1 MNGLYE
7 LHFHGNRQEIEKE
20 KQRKREL
27 MSYFPKTLG
36 TVDETKY
43 VLQDDDKPKQTDYF
57 ESKPV
62 SPLTSPAP
70 SKNEPIPGIAGI
82 GGLQSEKPKKDDNAQ
97 TMAQGLANWGNNGNA
112 IGFGNG
118 KDVATSLS
126 PQNDKN
132 ETKAPKSPF
141 DFDGNSIREE
151 NIPFNHG
158 IQFPGLGAVGGNQ
171 PRTTAE
177 RNDSLGLEKDKIEN
191 SIDSV
196 CNINDKSNFDLNKNN
211 SSSNS
216 KRRLKVH
223 GKPRTKDYAVQINT
237 LIGNLPVAAAN
248 ILKQLGVGID
258 IADNLYTTT
267 DNGEYKKRNGIYL
280 DQNNRIVI
288 DSKHVDEYTLISEVF
303 HAAQDQ
309 LEMTGTGKSNLEF
322 QEHVIKDLY
331 FKQLERKSNDY
342 DHSKGI
348 STTDDNNYVNFI
360 EDVLNEDGVLDL
372 ANFLS
377 NINSYFDEFQKYY
390 ARSGA
395 YQEPGIENFD
405 YKWKKIL
412 DLFGIEYK

>member
-1 MNGLYE
+1 MDELYE
-7 LHFHGNRQEIEKE
+7 LHFHGNRQEIENE

-27 MSYFPKTLG
+27 MSHFPKMLG
-36 TVDETKY
+36 TVDETIY
-43 VLQDDDKPKQTDYF
+43 VLHDDEKQKQTDYF

-62 SPLTSPAP
+62 SPLTVAPA
-70 SKNEPIPGIAGI
+70 KDEPLFNIRGI
-82 GGLQSEKPKKDDNAQ
+82 GEQQSEKPKKEDSRQ
-97 TMAQGLANWGNNGNA
+97 TAVQGIANFGNKENPL
-112 IGFGNG
+112 GFGNW
-118 KDVATSLS
+118 KNASTLFSL
-126 PQNDKN
+126 QKEKN
-132 ETKAPKSPF
+132 ETKAPESPF
-141 DFDGNSIREE
+141 DFDGNTAEE
-151 NIPFNHG
+151 EDSPFNHG

-171 PRTTAE
+171 QRTTAE

-191 SIDSV
+191 RIDSV
-196 CNINDKSNFDLNKNN
+196 WNINDKSNFDLNKNN
-211 SSSNS
+211 SSSTS
-216 KRRLKVH
+216 KRTLKVH
-223 GKPRTKDYAVQINT
+223 GKLRTKDYAVQINT

-267 DNGEYKKRNGIYL
+267 DKGEYKKRNGIYL